1 MYRHLLIPLDDT
13 ELSIETVSR
22 AVKFAHALSAR
33 VSFLHVQADLAPS
46 GNGDADGVRPASP
59 AEYRDTYQERARAL
73 LTKAESAARAL
84 GVPCDSLV
92 RVGETPYEA
101 ILDVARGAGCDL
113 IFMAS
118 HGHRARAGMM
128 LGSQTLNVL
137 THGELPVLVSSMR
150 ESGDAN
156 PVIAKIREE
165 HRSVAAVLHAWLHL
179 VNTYSQQGGTADVP
193 LMRSMVRYI
202 MEFPA
207 AVRRVKAHDQL
218 YKRLRERTAVF
229 HAELDELER
238 QHERGRSL
246 VEAHAALLDR
256 YDRSAA
262 TLGELRDA
270 VEQYAHFM
278 WEHMGREEGVIIPA
292 AERYLTEADWSAV
305 HAAFVGSRDS
315 GSDEETEAEH
325 RLLFSRIVNFAPDS
339 ADR

>member
-22 AVKFAHALSAR
+22 AVKFAHTLGAR
-33 VSFLHVQADLAPS
+33 VTFLHVQAAHALPAAD
-46 GNGDADGVRPASP
+46 DADVVRPVSL
-59 AEYRDTYQERARAL
+59 AEYRDTYQDRTRAL
-73 LTKAESAARAL
+73 LTMAESAARAL

-92 RVGETPYEA
+92 RGGDTPYEA
-101 ILDVARGAGCDL
+101 ILDVAREAGSDL

-118 HGHRARAGMM
+118 HGHKARAGMT

-137 THGELPVLVSSMR
+137 THGELPVLVSAMR
-150 ESGDAN
+150 ESDNTN

-165 HRSVAAVLHAWLHL
+165 HRSVAAVLHAWLRL
-179 VNTYSQQGGTADVP
+179 VNTYAQQGGAADVP
-193 LMRSMVRYI
+193 LMRAMVRYI

-207 AVRRVKAHDQL
+207 AARRVKGHDQL

-246 VEAHAALLDR
+246 VEAHAALLER
-256 YDRSAA
+256 YDRNAA

-292 AERYLTEADWSAV
+292 AERYLTETDWRAV
-305 HAAFVGSRDS
+305 HAAFVDSRDG
-315 GSDEETEAEH
+315 GSDEENEAEH
-325 RLLFSRIVNFAPDS
+325 QRLFSRIVNFAPDS
-339 ADR
+339 ADS